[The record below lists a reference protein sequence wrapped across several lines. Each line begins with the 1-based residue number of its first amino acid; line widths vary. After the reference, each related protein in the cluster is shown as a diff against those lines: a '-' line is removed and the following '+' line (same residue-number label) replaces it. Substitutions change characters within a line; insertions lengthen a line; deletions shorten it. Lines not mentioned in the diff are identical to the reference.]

1 MRDFLTKKELIV
13 ILVVVLVVSVF
24 TGYKLLSKNLLNN
37 NKETLGFLDEDN
49 INHHGLID
57 SLEDEESEE
66 DTVIMVHI
74 SGQVYYPG
82 LIELESDSRVKDAVD
97 LAGGLKKEADID
109 RINLA
114 KKLEDEEKIY
124 VPKKGEDVNIEISS
138 ISNSTTS
145 DNSKININ
153 TCTKDE
159 LMSLPGVGEVTASK
173 IIDYRSANKFKSIE
187 DIMNVSGI
195 GTKKYEDLKD
205 LIIVK

>member
-109 RINLA
+109 KINLA

-124 VPKKGEDVNIEISS
+124 VPKKGEDIDIEISS

>member
-37 NKETLGFLDEDN
+37 NEETLGFLDEDN

-109 RINLA
+109 KINLA

-173 IIDYRSANKFKSIE
+173 IMDYRSANKFKSIE

>member
-109 RINLA
+109 KINLA

>member
-37 NKETLGFLDEDN
+37 NEETLGFLDEDN

-109 RINLA
+109 KINLA

>member
-13 ILVVVLVVSVF
+13 ILVIVLVVSVF